1 MARCNVQAP
10 STPAGDAM
18 GPKLLFVLG
27 IVVTHG
33 ALGAAW
39 VRGSAPEARP
49 ISTCANA
56 PAPQPHFEPQA
67 ELLAMRVSTVTS
79 LDSLQP

>member
-1 MARCNVQAP
+1 
-10 STPAGDAM
+10 M

-39 VRGSAPEARP
+39 VRGSAPQVSP
-49 ISTCANA
+49 ISTCVNT
-56 PAPQPHFEPQA
+56 PTPPPHFEPQA

>member
-1 MARCNVQAP
+1 
-10 STPAGDAM
+10 M

-39 VRGSAPEARP
+39 MRNESSSPRTPVT
-49 ISTCANA
+49 TCVYA
-56 PAPQPHFEPQA
+56 PAPLPYFQPQS
-67 ELLAMRVSTVTS
+67 ELLAMQVGEVVSGATM
-79 LDSLQP
+79 QP